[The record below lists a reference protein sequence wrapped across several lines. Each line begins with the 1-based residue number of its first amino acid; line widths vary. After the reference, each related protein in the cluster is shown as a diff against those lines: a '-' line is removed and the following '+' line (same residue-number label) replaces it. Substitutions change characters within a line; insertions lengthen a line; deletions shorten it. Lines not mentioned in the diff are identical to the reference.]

1 MKITLYVAKYCP
13 YSLRAKIA
21 LAEKRMNFDIV
32 EINELEQ
39 QKVKQIS
46 PQGVFPVLEEKNYT
60 LNNKKALIYYID
72 ERFPAPALLPN
83 SAQDKIR
90 IRLAIEKL
98 EKEYYPILKEVR
110 EERGNNKKLNSIFK
124 GLNDKFKLLN
134 NLFKEGEYFLYPSF
148 TLVDCYIAALILYL
162 EAEGFTLDESL
173 TNMYSY
179 RELLLSRD
187 SIKKVYFRNKVNQS
201 LLKTLRANK

>member
-13 YSLRAKIA
+13 YSLRVKIA

-32 EINELEQ
+32 EINELDQ
-39 QKVKQIS
+39 QKVKKIS
-46 PQGVFPVLEEKNYT
+46 PQGIFPVLEEKNYT
-60 LNNKKALIYYID
+60 LSNKKALVYYID

-98 EKEYYPILKEVR
+98 EKEYYPILAKVR
-110 EERGNNKKLNSIFK
+110 EERGNSEKLNLIFK
-124 GLNDKFKLLN
+124 GLNDKFKSLN
-134 NLFKEGEYFLYPSF
+134 DIFKEGEYFLYPSF

-173 TNMYSY
+173 TNMQNY

-187 SIKKVYFRNKVNQS
+187 SIKKVYFKNKANKS
-201 LLKTLRANK
+201 LLKTLRESR